1 MRYRDSEDAMQDR
14 LRALVELAQNLG
26 VVRREINPT
35 VAAVSL
41 INAPHWAADR
51 LVEPGVLDEKTAV
64 EQILDVLL
72 YGLFDPNGPAEV
84 GPVPPGSQRS

>member
-1 MRYRDSEDAMQDR
+1 MQDR
-14 LRALVELAQNLG
+14 LRALVVLAQKLG

-51 LVEPGVLDEKTAV
+51 LVEPGVLDENTAV